1 MNPSSRKLEWIVWGA
16 LALTILGIVG
26 AFVRSKLSVIQG
38 PPLPI
43 ITKGLPSFTLTN
55 QSGQVV
61 TQKDLES
68 EIHLVDIIF
77 TRCAGPCPKMTR
89 HMAELQSKLSP
100 KPPIKFLTVTTDP
113 DFDSPAILK
122 RYAEKFG
129 ADFQRWTFLTGSK
142 AEIRRFARDGLL
154 LVSEEKSPEQQTTP
168 EDLFIHA
175 TVFILLDK
183 HGRVRGQFDST
194 EDDFMP
200 KLTRAVKQLSAEK

>member
-1 MNPSSRKLEWIVWGA
+1 MIPSSRKLEWIVWGA
-16 LALTILGIVG
+16 LTLTILGIVG
-26 AFVRSKLSVIQG
+26 AFVHSKLNGIQG

-68 EIHLVDIIF
+68 DIHLVDIIF

-89 HMAELQSKLSP
+89 HMADLQSKLSP
-100 KPPIKFLTVTTDP
+100 KLPIKFLTVTTDP
-113 DFDSPAILK
+113 DYDSPAIVK
-122 RYAEKFG
+122 RYGEKFG

-142 AEIRRFARDGLL
+142 EEIKRFARDGLL